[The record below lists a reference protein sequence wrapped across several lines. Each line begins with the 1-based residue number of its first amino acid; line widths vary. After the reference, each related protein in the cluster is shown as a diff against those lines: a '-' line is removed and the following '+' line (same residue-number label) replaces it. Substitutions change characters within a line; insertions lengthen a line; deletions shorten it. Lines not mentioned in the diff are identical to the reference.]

1 MRQITVRIRLTGLPI
16 MLPYNLHFAFGSG
29 QDADAGYAV
38 LVAINA
44 QESPHFDPQKDIIN
58 A

>member
-1 MRQITVRIRLTGLPI
+1 MRQIAVRIRLTGLPI

-44 QESPHFDPQKDIIN
+44 Q
-58 A
+58 